1 MRARHLLALV
11 ALAGG
16 ACAKPAQLR
25 HPDPTRLSVA
35 APDSFTVDVLTS
47 KGTFTLTAHRDWA
60 PLGVDRLYHLVRAR
74 FYDGNRFFRTVDNFV
89 TQFGL
94 NGDTAVTAA
103 WRDQRIGDDPVKR
116 SNVRG
121 TISFAKGGKDSRTT
135 QLFISYKD
143 NSRLDTLVF
152 AVIAQVVDGMPVVDS
167 LYKGYGE
174 GPPRGKGPSQDR
186 IVKEGNAYLIKD
198 FPLLDYIIT
207 ARIGREWRHQ

>member
-16 ACAKPAQLR
+16 ACAKPSQLR
-25 HPDPTRLSVA
+25 HPEPARLSLA

-103 WRDQRIGDDPVKR
+103 WRAQRIMDDPVKR

-121 TISFAKGGKDSRTT
+121 TVSFAAGGKDSRTT
-135 QLFISYKD
+135 QLFLNYKD
-143 NSRLDTLVF
+143 NSRLDTLGF

-174 GPPRGKGPSQDR
+174 GPPRGTGASQDR

-207 ARIGREWRHQ
+207 ARIRREWRHQ